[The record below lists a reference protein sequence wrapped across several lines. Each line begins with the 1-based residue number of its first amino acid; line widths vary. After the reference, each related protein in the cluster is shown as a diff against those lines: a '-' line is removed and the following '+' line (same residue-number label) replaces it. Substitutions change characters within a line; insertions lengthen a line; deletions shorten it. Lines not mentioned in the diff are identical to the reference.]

1 VAGEIVP
8 VEAESEEVGQMGNRR
23 RNLAGEVVVGQIE
36 PVEAEERRGGARK
49 LAGEGVAR
57 QKEEFEGGEVGEVGN
72 GTGET
77 VSFETENSELS

>member
-1 VAGEIVP
+1 
-8 VEAESEEVGQMGNRR
+8 MGDRR

-36 PVEAEERRGGARK
+36 SVEAKERRDGPRK

-57 QKEEFEGGEVGEVGN
+57 QEEEFEGGEVGEVGN
-72 GTGET
+72 GTGEM